1 MIKSNKERQAAYRAR
16 RPFAGEDGNG
26 ERRVSMYVSTRAALA
41 LDRLARHHGVTKR
54 QMMEQLLI
62 AEDDKILAKLDL
74 GTDAWNEYF
83 GN

>member
-1 MIKSNKERQAAYRAR
+1 MVKSNKERQAAYRAR

-41 LDRLARHHGVTKR
+41 LDRLARHHSVTKR